1 MCRLLYNKQVG
12 RVYLQEIAP
21 LVYGQISKLF
31 IMNGTNLFKIAL
43 RALANNKLRAFL
55 TMLGIIIGVAS
66 VITMLAIGQG
76 SKKSIQQQI
85 SEMGSNMIIIHPGA
99 DMRGGVRQDA
109 SSMETL
115 KQTDYDAIKDEC
127 NYISA
132 ISPSVSSNG
141 QWING
146 NNNTQS
152 SIYGVNQDYLTIRQ
166 LKIADG
172 EMFTDSDIKTAAKVC
187 VLGQTVVDYLFPDG
201 SDPIGRVVRFNSIP
215 FRVIGVLKKKGYNS
229 MGMDQDDLVLAPYT
243 TVMKRI
249 LAQTYLSEIVCS
261 AITEEASEPA
271 QDQIT
276 QILRRTH
283 KLKDATDTTEGDDDD
298 FNIRSQEEISS
309 MMNSTMSTITI
320 LLGSVAGISLIVGGI
335 GIMNIMYV
343 SVTERTREIG
353 LRMSVGARGIDIL
366 NQFLIEAIL
375 LSVTG
380 GIIGVILGVSISV
393 SLQQF
398 AHVATQIE
406 PWSIIMSFAVCT
418 FTGVFFGWYPAKK
431 AARLDPIEAIRYE

>member
-1 MCRLLYNKQVG
+1 
-12 RVYLQEIAP
+12 
-21 LVYGQISKLF
+21 
-31 IMNGTNLFKIAL
+31 MNYQNLFKIAI
-43 RALANNKLRAFL
+43 RAIAANKMRSFL
-55 TMLGIIIGVAS
+55 TALGIIIGIAA

-76 SKKSIQQQI
+76 SKASIKANI
-85 SEMGSNMIIIHPGA
+85 AEMGSNMIMIHPGA

-115 KQTDYDAIKDEC
+115 KQTDYEAIKDEC

-132 ISPSVSSNG
+132 ISPSVSSSG

-146 NNNTQS
+146 SNNTQS

-172 EMFTDSDIKTAAKVC
+172 EMFTDTDIKTAAKVC
-187 VLGQTVVDYLFPDG
+187 ILGQTVVDYLFPDG

-215 FRVIGVLKKKGYNS
+215 FRVIGVLQKKGYNS

-261 AITEEASEPA
+261 AITEDASQPA

-283 KLKDATDTTEGDDDD
+283 KLKDATDTQEADEDD
-298 FNIRSQEEISS
+298 FSIRSQEEISS

-353 LRMSVGARGIDIL
+353 LRMSVGARGVDIL

-375 LSVTG
+375 ISVAG
-380 GIIGVILGVSISV
+380 GIIGVILGVSLSV
-393 SLQQF
+393 ALQQF
-398 AHVATQIE
+398 LHVATQIE
-406 PWSIIMSFAVCT
+406 PWSIVMSFAVCT

>member
-1 MCRLLYNKQVG
+1 MNYQNLL
-12 RVYLQEIAP
+12 
-21 LVYGQISKLF
+21 
-31 IMNGTNLFKIAL
+31 KIAL
-43 RALANNKLRAFL
+43 RAIAANKMRSFL
-55 TMLGIIIGVAS
+55 TALGIIIGIAA

-76 SKKSIQQQI
+76 SKASIKANI
-85 SEMGSNMIIIHPGA
+85 AEMGSNMIMISPGA

-115 KQTDYDAIKDEC
+115 KQADYQSIKEDC

-132 ISPSVSSNG
+132 ISPTVNSSG
-141 QWING
+141 QWIYG

-152 SIYGVNQDYLTIRQ
+152 SIYGVNQDYLSIRQ
-166 LKIADG
+166 LKVADG
-172 EMFTDSDIKTAAKVC
+172 EMFTDTDIKAAAKVC
-187 VLGQTVVDYLFPDG
+187 ILGQTVVNYLFPDG
-201 SDPIGRVVRFNSIP
+201 SDPIGKVVRFNSIP
-215 FRVIGVLKKKGYNS
+215 FRVVGVLQKKGYNS
-229 MGMDQDDLVLAPYT
+229 MGLDQDDLVLAPYT

-249 LAQTYLSEIVCS
+249 LAQTYLGGIVCS
-261 AITEEASEPA
+261 AITEEASQPA
-271 QDQIT
+271 QDQISE
-276 QILRRTH
+276 ILRRNH
-283 KLKDATDTTEGDDDD
+283 KLKDATETTEADEDD

-309 MMNSTMSTITI
+309 MMNSTMSTIII
-320 LLGSVAGISLIVGGI
+320 LLGSVAGISLLVGGI

-380 GIIGVILGVSISV
+380 GIIGVILGVSL
-393 SLQQF
+393 SLSLNAF
-398 AHVATQIE
+398 LHIATQIE

>member
-1 MCRLLYNKQVG
+1 
-12 RVYLQEIAP
+12 
-21 LVYGQISKLF
+21 
-31 IMNGTNLFKIAL
+31 MNYQNLFKIAI
-43 RALANNKLRAFL
+43 RAIAANKMRSFL
-55 TMLGIIIGVAS
+55 TALGIIIGIAA

-76 SKKSIQQQI
+76 SKASIKANI
-85 SEMGSNMIIIHPGA
+85 AEMGSNMIMIHPGA

-115 KQTDYDAIKDEC
+115 KQTDYEAIKDEC

-201 SDPIGRVVRFNSIP
+201 SDPVGRVVRFNSIP

-271 QDQIT
+271 QNQIT

-283 KLKDATDTTEGDDDD
+283 KLKDATETTEADDDD

>member
-1 MCRLLYNKQVG
+1 MNYQNLL
-12 RVYLQEIAP
+12 
-21 LVYGQISKLF
+21 
-31 IMNGTNLFKIAL
+31 KIAL
-43 RALANNKLRAFL
+43 RAIAANKMRSFL
-55 TMLGIIIGVAS
+55 TALGIIIGIAA

-76 SKKSIQQQI
+76 SKASIKANI
-85 SEMGSNMIIIHPGA
+85 AEMGSNMIMIAPGA

-115 KQTDYDAIKDEC
+115 KQADYQSIKEDC

-132 ISPSVSSNG
+132 ISPTVNSSG
-141 QWING
+141 QWIYG

-152 SIYGVNQDYLTIRQ
+152 SIYGVNQDYLSIRQ
-166 LKIADG
+166 LKVADG
-172 EMFTDSDIKTAAKVC
+172 EMFTDTDIKAAAKVC
-187 VLGQTVVDYLFPDG
+187 ILGQTVVDYLFPDG
-201 SDPIGRVVRFNSIP
+201 SDPIGKVVRFNSIP
-215 FRVIGVLKKKGYNS
+215 FRVIGVLQKKGYNS

-249 LAQTYLSEIVCS
+249 LAQTYLGGIVCS
-261 AITEEASEPA
+261 AITEEASQPA
-271 QDQIT
+271 QDQISE
-276 QILRRTH
+276 ILRRNH
-283 KLKDATDTTEGDDDD
+283 KLKDATETTEADEDD

-320 LLGSVAGISLIVGGI
+320 LLGSVAGISLLVGGI

-380 GIIGVILGVSISV
+380 GIIGVILGVSL
-393 SLQQF
+393 SLSLNAF
-398 AHVATQIE
+398 LHIATQIE

>member
-1 MCRLLYNKQVG
+1 
-12 RVYLQEIAP
+12 
-21 LVYGQISKLF
+21 
-31 IMNGTNLFKIAL
+31 MNYQNLFKIAI
-43 RALANNKLRAFL
+43 RAIAANKMRSFL
-55 TMLGIIIGVAS
+55 TALGIIIGIAA

-76 SKKSIQQQI
+76 SKASIKANI
-85 SEMGSNMIIIHPGA
+85 AEMGSNMIMISPGA

-109 SSMETL
+109 SAMETL
-115 KQTDYDAIKDEC
+115 KQTDYQIIKDEC

-132 ISPSVSSNG
+132 ISPTVNSSG

-152 SIYGVNQDYLTIRQ
+152 SIYGVNQDYLSIRQ
-166 LKIADG
+166 LKVADG
-172 EMFTDSDIKTAAKVC
+172 EMFTDNDIKAAAKVC
-187 VLGQTVVDYLFPDG
+187 ILGQTVVDYLFPDG
-201 SDPIGRVVRFNSIP
+201 SDPVGKVVRFNSIP
-215 FRVIGVLKKKGYNS
+215 FRVVGVLKKKGYNS

-249 LAQTYLSEIVCS
+249 LAQTYLGGIVCS
-261 AITEEASEPA
+261 AITEEASQPA

-276 QILRRTH
+276 EILRRNH
-283 KLKDATDTTEGDDDD
+283 KLKDATDTTEADEDD

-320 LLGSVAGISLIVGGI
+320 LLGSVAGISLLVGGI

-353 LRMSVGARGIDIL
+353 LRMSVGARGVDIL

-380 GIIGVILGVSISV
+380 GVIGVLLGVSLSV
-393 SLQQF
+393 GLQKF
-398 AHVATQIE
+398 LHVATQIE